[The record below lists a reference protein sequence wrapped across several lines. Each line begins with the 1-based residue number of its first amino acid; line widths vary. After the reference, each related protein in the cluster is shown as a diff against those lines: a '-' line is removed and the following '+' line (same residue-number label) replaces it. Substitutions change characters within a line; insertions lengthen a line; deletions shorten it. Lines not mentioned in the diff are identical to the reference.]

1 MIRQLFTEVSCRLGL
16 NSENV
21 HRLKNIWL
29 TIGLFWLVFTSRAQQ
44 ESVDSV
50 LSLPSFMVTAE
61 RIEGWTAGQK
71 IDRLDSIHFQP
82 LQSQNLGQTLSMSS
96 AIQINTY
103 SYNGLSTLSFRGTST
118 AQTGILWHGI
128 PLNQAANGL
137 LDLSLLPSGLFN
149 EIRVLHGGGSS
160 LLGSGMI
167 GGSIHLGSEP
177 LFESG
182 LEVQA
187 GLFGGSF
194 GNIGGSAGFTFSSE
208 KWVSNTRLIGKNADN
223 NFTYTDLS
231 GDDQRLRNARQRQ
244 GGILQD
250 LYYRTTNGWTIGAS
264 VWLQENDKQIPATL
278 TSKPSDASQNDRSLR
293 SMASVKKQLKKGDL
307 QLKTALIADRSHY
320 QDPDSLES
328 VAIDSKIASDV
339 WISDVQFN
347 HSLGSIILLNGG
359 SRYIY
364 TEAKSD
370 FYENLET
377 QNQAAV
383 FASFLLQVP
392 SIDWKFNLNLRQ
404 EWVDNYS
411 VPFTPAFGAEGRIFR
426 FISGKVSVSRN
437 FRIPTLNDRYWIPG
451 GNPDLQPESSW
462 NQEASL
468 IFNLNMR
475 KMRNKT
481 RMVFT
486 VFNADVDQWIL
497 WIPDGNLWTAQNVQK
512 VWARGGEIEYRSSFY
527 LGATQI
533 AFNGG
538 YTYARS
544 TNQKTTSENDQ
555 SYQKQL
561 IYVPEHRYFF
571 TGKLL
576 YKGYSF
582 AYNQSSTGKRYTTRD
597 NSESLPGYS
606 LGNIYLRKI
615 LVRNRHSIDM
625 GLAVNNIWDV
635 DYQSVQYNP
644 MPGRHMEINIIYK
657 FKNSN
662 Q

>member
-1 MIRQLFTEVSCRLGL
+1 M
-16 NSENV
+16 
-21 HRLKNIWL
+21 
-29 TIGLFWLVFTSRAQQ
+29 
-44 ESVDSV
+44 
-50 LSLPSFMVTAE
+50 
-61 RIEGWTAGQK
+61 
-71 IDRLDSIHFQP
+71 
-82 LQSQNLGQTLSMSS
+82 
-96 AIQINTY
+96 
-103 SYNGLSTLSFRGTST
+103 
-118 AQTGILWHGI
+118 
-128 PLNQAANGL
+128 
-137 LDLSLLPSGLFN
+137 FN

-160 LLGSGMI
+160 LFGSGLI

-177 LFESG
+177 VFKPD

-194 GNIGGSAGFTFSSE
+194 GNIGGSAGFTFSSD
-208 KWVSNTRLIGKNADN
+208 KWVSNTRLVGKIAEN
-223 NFTYTDLS
+223 NFPYTDLS
-231 GDDQRLRNARQRQ
+231 GTEQKLKNARQNQ

-250 LYYRTTNGWTIGAS
+250 LYYRTNTGWTVGAS

-293 SMASVKKQLKKGDL
+293 SMASVKKQLKKGNL
-307 QLKTALIADRSHY
+307 QFKTALITDRSHY

-328 VAIDSKIASDV
+328 VAIDSKISSDV
-339 WISDVQFN
+339 WISDVQFS
-347 HSLGSIILLNGG
+347 HSLGTFIMLHGG
-359 SRYIY
+359 GRYTY
-364 TEAKSD
+364 TEATSD
-370 FYENLET
+370 SYDNLEI
-377 QNQAAV
+377 QNQAAI
-383 FASFLLQVP
+383 FASVLYHAP

-426 FISGKVSVSRN
+426 IVSGKISISRN

-451 GNPDLQPESSW
+451 GNPELQPETSW

-468 IFNLNMR
+468 IFNLHMQ

-486 VFNADVDQWIL
+486 VFNANVDQWIL
-497 WIPDGNLWTAQNVQK
+497 WIPEGNLWTAQNVQK

-527 LGATQI
+527 LGATEI
-533 AFNGG
+533 IFNGG
-538 YTYARS
+538 YTYSRS
-544 TNQKTTSENDQ
+544 TNEKTTSENDQ
-555 SYQKQL
+555 SYRKQL

-571 TGKLL
+571 TGRIR

-582 AYNQSSTGKRYTTRD
+582 AYNQAYTGKRYTTRD

-615 LVRNRHSIDM
+615 LIRSRHSIDL
-625 GLAVNNIWDV
+625 GFAVNNIWDV

-644 MPGRHMEINIIYK
+644 MPGRHVEINMIYK
-657 FKNSN
+657 FKKSN
-662 Q
+662 K